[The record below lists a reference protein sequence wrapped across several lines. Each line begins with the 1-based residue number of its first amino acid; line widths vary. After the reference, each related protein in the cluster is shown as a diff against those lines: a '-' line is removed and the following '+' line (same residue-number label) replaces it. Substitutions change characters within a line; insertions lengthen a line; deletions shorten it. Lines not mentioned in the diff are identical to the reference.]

1 MQSLYWIIK
10 GFALFL
16 FTGYGG
22 WDMNTYFKNVQTLDE
37 LTKQYKDLLKKYPPD
52 NGGPEEAAKVINV
65 EYLLSYY

>member
-1 MQSLYWIIK
+1 
-10 GFALFL
+10 
-16 FTGYGG
+16 
-22 WDMNTYFKNVQTLDE
+22 MNTYFKNVQTLDE